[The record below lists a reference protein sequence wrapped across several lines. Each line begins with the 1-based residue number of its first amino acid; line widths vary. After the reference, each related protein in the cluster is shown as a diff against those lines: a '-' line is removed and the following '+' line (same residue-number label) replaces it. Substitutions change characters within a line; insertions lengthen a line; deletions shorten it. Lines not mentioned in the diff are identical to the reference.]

1 MDFLA
6 PRRAAAIRIAT
17 HITSCKSGEQSSFL
31 STETLAPTGIPSS
44 SGLLVISRAAAK
56 RAIDWAITRAEL
68 EALPVITSWF
78 GVG

>member
-44 SGLLVISRAAAK
+44 SGLLVISRAEPK
-56 RAIDWAITRAEL
+56 GRSIGRSPGL
-68 EALPVITSWF
+68 SWRPYL
-78 GVG
+78 